1 MKSMQLIAAMTLLTF
16 TTMITA
22 PVWADDPPE
31 LPPDPGA
38 TAIAGDQAWAYGT
51 TGEEDLQG
59 AEPYEEDVVCVKVGL
74 NAPKLQV
81 DGLFLLP
88 GGILMSEAK
97 ANRCADYKIAYTE
110 LRGLYQIDLKTWV
123 EKEKVYKQQLERADK
138 EIVKLDKSL
147 NSTWNKYKF
156 AIGLAL
162 GFGLAAIMS
171 ICTMVIVVK
180 LM

>member
-1 MKSMQLIAAMTLLTF
+1 MKLIAAGTLLAF
-16 TTMITA
+16 ASMIM
-22 PVWADDPPE
+22 PVWAEDQPE

-38 TAIAGDQAWAYGT
+38 KPIPEDQAWAYGT
-51 TGEEDLQG
+51 TGEEDLEG
-59 AEPYEEDVVCVKVGL
+59 EPYEGDVVCVQVGL
-74 NAPKLQV
+74 KAPKLQV

-110 LRGLYQIDLKTWV
+110 LRGLYEIDLKVWA

-147 NSTWNKYKF
+147 TSTWNKYKF
-156 AIGLAL
+156 AIGLGI
-162 GFGLAAIMS
+162 GFGLAVIMS
-171 ICTMVIVVK
+171 VCTMVIVVK